1 MEAKNGSD
9 TILGKQR
16 KEDSGLEEFLYISF
30 SEEQLQSYVYIYTR
44 EKRNRGKKL
53 TNPVTN

>member
-30 SEEQLQSYVYIYTR
+30 SEEQLQSYVYIYIQGKR
-44 EKRNRGKKL
+44 EIGERN
-53 TNPVTN
+53 